1 VLLFSVESKFSKKR
15 GLIRRRIE
23 SNSGTAAELG
33 STQAD
38 YKEMQS
44 TWQAGTGIH

>member
-1 VLLFSVESKFSKKR
+1 VLLFSVEIEFSKK

-23 SNSGTAAELG
+23 SNLVTAAELG

-38 YKEMQS
+38 YKEM
-44 TWQAGTGIH
+44 

>member
-1 VLLFSVESKFSKKR
+1 
-15 GLIRRRIE
+15 LIRRRIE
-23 SNSGTAAELG
+23 SNLATAAELG

-44 TWQAGTGIH
+44 TCQARTD